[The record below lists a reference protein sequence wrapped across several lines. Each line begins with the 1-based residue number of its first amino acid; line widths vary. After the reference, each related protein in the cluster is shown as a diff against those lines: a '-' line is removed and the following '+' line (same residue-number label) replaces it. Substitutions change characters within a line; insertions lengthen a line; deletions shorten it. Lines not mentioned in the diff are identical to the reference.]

1 MRWHAV
7 CLSFWSSKTFIR
19 SRHETSENVDGRGH
33 RRLATHGIRRRAKH
47 RAVESTGELALTGA
61 VAVALTV
68 TITGTFTGTLTDT
81 VAVAVSIDV
90 AADARQSGGSA
101 PAGNPA
107 GRIAAGRA
115 EQPELA
121 DSRLAE
127 PGLFE

>member
-68 TITGTFTGTLTDT
+68 TITGTFT
-81 VAVAVSIDV
+81 VSIDV